1 MGCRGGGN
9 GNRENHSNTT
19 INHAIRI
26 RGGTAYEGVGVVLQG
41 WGASLS
47 LIPSAIQIKIG
58 MLGISARQSIGL
70 VGVTAAGQTIQTHKH
85 NNQLA

>member
-1 MGCRGGGN
+1 MASGGGGN
-9 GNRENHSNTT
+9 RNKKKNNNTT

-47 LIPSAIQIKIG
+47 SIPSAIQIKMG
-58 MLGISARQSIGL
+58 TLGISARQSIGL
-70 VGVTAAGQTIQTHKH
+70 VGVTDAGQTIQTHKH